1 MRVLSLHQPWATA
14 CFHVVNGRVVKGI
27 ETRHW
32 ESDYRGPLAIH
43 AAKKWDADQREFAFV
58 EYTCGRLP
66 KRLPFGAI
74 IGVVNL
80 VDCRPSEA
88 LIGAI
93 SAIERIYGNYSPGR
107 FGFIFERPH
116 ALPEPITFTGRQ
128 KWFSIPDEM
137 IPEHIRRAVA

>member
-1 MRVLSLHQPWATA
+1 MRVLSLHQPHASA
-14 CFHVVNGRVVKGI
+14 CFHFVNGRVVKGV

-32 ESDYRGPLAIH
+32 ETDYRGPLAIH
-43 AAKKWDADQREFAFV
+43 AARKWDADQREFAAV
-58 EYTCGRLP
+58 EHALGRLP

-74 IGVVNL
+74 IGVVNMT
-80 VDCRPSEA
+80 DCRPTDVLRGS
-88 LIGAI
+88 I
-93 SAIERIYGNYSPGR
+93 SAIERIWGNYGPGR

-116 ALPEPITFTGRQ
+116 ALPEPIPCVGRQ